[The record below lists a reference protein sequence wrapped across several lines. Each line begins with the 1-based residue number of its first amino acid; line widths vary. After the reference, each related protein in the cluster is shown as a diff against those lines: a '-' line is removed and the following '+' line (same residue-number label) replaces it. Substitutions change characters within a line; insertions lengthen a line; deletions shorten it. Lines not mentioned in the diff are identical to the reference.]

1 MKAESHSHR
10 GEPDSRPEAMWDS
23 NRTRDRTWFSVISRD
38 IRARCSWRDRFGGY
52 GGSIVVDVGSSG
64 GGGIAEDGFGEVR
77 AYTRAAAEASA
88 NTLNSATG
96 ETFPTAS
103 TAPPM
108 VTICLTLRNAS
119 GSSAA
124 ARAQFVSGPMAMMVI
139 VSASFSRKIL
149 KISLYAG

>member
-1 MKAESHSHR
+1 M
-10 GEPDSRPEAMWDS
+10 
-23 NRTRDRTWFSVISRD
+23 
-38 IRARCSWRDRFGGY
+38 
-52 GGSIVVDVGSSG
+52 DVGSSG
-64 GGGIAEDGFGEVR
+64 GGGIAEDGFGEVS

-96 ETFPTAS
+96 ETLPTAS

-108 VTICLTLRNAS
+108 ATTSLTRRKAS

-139 VSASFSRKIL
+139 VSASFSRKIRR
-149 KISLYAG
+149 ISLCAG